1 MVPYHRN
8 VYWTYGWHQIVKN
21 SEISRWSILMAKAFD
36 VYFDICGAQIN
47 SQVENNVF
55 FLI

>member
-1 MVPYHRN
+1 
-8 VYWTYGWHQIVKN
+8 
-21 SEISRWSILMAKAFD
+21 MAKAFD

-55 FLI
+55 FLIWEQLFLQSKITATDF

>member
-8 VYWTYGWHQIVKN
+8 IYWAYGWHYIVKN
-21 SEISRWSILMAKAFD
+21 FELSRWSALKAKAFN

-47 SQVENNVF
+47 SQVENIF